1 MSSSTNSAAPICQE
15 LPINQQITN
24 DLKKEY
30 KNILE
35 KHLDGRI
42 ITENNINSWMNNI
55 LIDAKNYF
63 TSKYPDYDLFLYVF
77 VCPRNVYFYSK
88 TTSISSSK
96 TDWSDSTT
104 FITNDLYSVIYY
116 FFYKRLELT
125 YELEESENEIIQ
137 KGYEIIKKYLKGR
150 KYGNECDNYVRNI
163 NNELCDYILSKNEN
177 VGGHNLRCYF
187 LNEIFECP
195 IKNKYFF
202 KYLSHG
208 KQIHFKIFQ
217 AYDNDSLECCQRIFF
232 FK

>member
-42 ITENNINSWMNNI
+42 VTENKINSWMNNI

-77 VCPRNVYFYSK
+77 VCPRNIYFYPK
-88 TTSISSSK
+88 GYSISLIGI
-96 TDWSDSTT
+96 DWSDFTE
-104 FITNDLYSVIYY
+104 FITNDLYSSLR
-116 FFYKRLELT
+116 FLFYKRLELT

-137 KGYEIIKKYLKGR
+137 KGYEILKKYLKGR
-150 KYGNECDNYVRNI
+150 KFGNECDNYGKNI
-163 NNELCDYILSKNEN
+163 NKDLCDYILSKN

-187 LNEIFECP
+187 LNEIFQCP
-195 IKNKYFF
+195 IQNKYFF
-202 KYLSHG
+202 RYLSYG

-217 AYDNDSLECCQRIFF
+217 AYDNDSLECCQHIFF

>member
-1 MSSSTNSAAPICQE
+1 MSSSTNSAAPINQE
-15 LPINQQITN
+15 LPIIQQITN

-42 ITENNINSWMNNI
+42 VTENKINSWMNNI

-63 TSKYPDYDLFLYVF
+63 TSKYPDYDLFLYVL
-77 VCPRNVYFYSK
+77 VCPRNVYFYSNS
-88 TTSISSSK
+88 TSISVSN
-96 TDWSDSTT
+96 TDWSDSTA
-104 FITNDLYSVIYY
+104 FITNDLFSAIYY

-137 KGYEIIKKYLKGR
+137 KGYEILKKYLKGR
-150 KYGNECDNYVRNI
+150 KYGNKCDNYGKNI
-163 NNELCDYILSKNEN
+163 NKDLCDYIFSKN
-177 VGGHNLRCYF
+177 VGGHNLRCLC
-187 LNEIFECP
+187 LNEISQCP
-195 IKNKYFF
+195 IQNKYFF

-208 KQIHFKIFQ
+208 KQIHFEIFQ
-217 AYDNDSLECCQRIFF
+217 AYDNDSLECCQHIFF

>member
-15 LPINQQITN
+15 LPIKQQITN

-42 ITENNINSWMNNI
+42 VTENKINSWMNNI

-77 VCPRNVYFYSK
+77 VCPRNVYFYSNS
-88 TTSISSSK
+88 TSISLPN

-104 FITNDLYSVIYY
+104 FKTNDLFSVIYF

-125 YELEESENEIIQ
+125 YELEESENEIIK
-137 KGYEIIKKYLKGR
+137 KGYEILKKYLKDR
-150 KYGNECDNYVRNI
+150 KYGNECDNYGKNI
-163 NNELCDYILSKNEN
+163 TEDLCNYIFSKNISN
-177 VGGHNLRCYF
+177 HNLRCYC
-187 LNEIFECP
+187 LNEIFKCP
-195 IKNKYFF
+195 IQNNYFF

-217 AYDNDSLECCQRIFF
+217 AYDNDSLECCQHIFF

>member
-1 MSSSTNSAAPICQE
+1 MSSLTNSAAPIFQDI
-15 LPINQQITN
+15 PINQQITN

-42 ITENNINSWMNNI
+42 ITENKINSWMNNI

-63 TSKYPDYDLFLYVF
+63 TSKYPDYDLFLYIF

-88 TTSISSSK
+88 GYSISL
-96 TDWSDSTT
+96 TGIDWCDNTT
-104 FITNDLYSVIYY
+104 FITNDLFSSLYF

-137 KGYEIIKKYLKGR
+137 KGYEIFKKYLKGR
-150 KYGNECDNYVRNI
+150 KFGNECDNYGKNI
-163 NNELCDYILSKNEN
+163 NKDLCDYILSKNISN
-177 VGGHNLRCYF
+177 HNLRCYF

-195 IKNKYFF
+195 IQNKYFF